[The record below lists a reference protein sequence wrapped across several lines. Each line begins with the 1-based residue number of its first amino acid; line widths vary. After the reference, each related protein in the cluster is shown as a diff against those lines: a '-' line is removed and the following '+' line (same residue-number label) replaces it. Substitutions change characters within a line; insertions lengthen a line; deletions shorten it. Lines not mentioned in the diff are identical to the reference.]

1 MIDKKQMA
9 KAIYILTESTA
20 IQLSVERI
28 EAWRTVLNAMGITL
42 AEFQESIVS
51 YILNGKSFGT
61 IQLSDI
67 LRSGNYKPKQI
78 AEPDTTVKGR
88 TQAHAIL
95 EHLHRYGANAM
106 LPATID
112 ATSRRLLNGRWSMRS
127 LGENLIEAE
136 EQWFVK
142 EFIEAYKAE
151 SEMQQ
156 YHDNTQ
162 IEYDEQIRP
171 ILELIGKAV

>member
-1 MIDKKQMA
+1 MKVEDFTKIVAPLFLEFGEMINKEAVKGWFHILKTQKVTSNEFSQA
-9 KAIYILTESTA
+9 VANYIA
-20 IQLSVERI
+20 
-28 EAWRTVLNAMGITL
+28 
-42 AEFQESIVS
+42 
-51 YILNGKSFGT
+51 FGT
-61 IQLSDI
+61 PYGQIRLSDI
-67 LRSGNYKPKQI
+67 LKAGGIQQKQI
-78 AEPDTTVKGR
+78 AEPDSSVKGR

-112 ATSRRLLNGRWSMRS
+112 ATSRRLLNGRWSMRA
-127 LGENLIEAE
+127 LGENLLEAE

-156 YHDNTQ
+156 YKDNPQ